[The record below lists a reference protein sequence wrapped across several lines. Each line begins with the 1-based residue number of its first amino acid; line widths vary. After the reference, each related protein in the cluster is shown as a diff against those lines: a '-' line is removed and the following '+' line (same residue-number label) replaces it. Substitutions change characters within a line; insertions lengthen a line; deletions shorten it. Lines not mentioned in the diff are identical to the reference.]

1 MQWLIGVVGNVKIVD
16 MFYAMPLYSALYY
29 TSYIFIYMN
38 VKRMS
43 QWGSHSI
50 FRWMVMY
57 TTGDMAMVMYV
68 RGISLEWF
76 DMVWHGIEW
85 WHGVRP
91 TLCCVVYKPNIYN
104 NINSTKRYPLA
115 SYSLSPCI
123 TYVQIDI
130 YIYMH
135 DDDGYIPYMF
145 LCYIYTYVFMY
156 YWIACYFIFFIWECR
171 ISIYPYIIQHIWWI
185 ITQLYD
191 PTINSTAATITA
203 RPNRAK

>member
-1 MQWLIGVVGNVKIVD
+1 MAHRGCWECENCRYVLC
-16 MFYAMPLYSALYY
+16 YAIILYTLPY
-29 TSYIFIYMN
+29 TLYIFIYMN

-57 TTGDMAMVMYV
+57 TTGELAMVMYV
-68 RGISLEWF
+68 RGMTLEWF

-85 WHGVRP
+85 WPGVRP
-91 TLCCVVYKPNIYN
+91 TLCYVVYKPNIYN

-123 TYVQIDI
+123 TYVQI
-130 YIYMH
+130 YIYMD

-145 LCYIYTYVFMY
+145 SCYIHICIYVLLNSMLF
-156 YWIACYFIFFIWECR
+156 YFFYLGVPNKY
-171 ISIYPYIIQHIWWI
+171 IYVHTSYNIYGE
-185 ITQLYD
+185 L
-191 PTINSTAATITA
+191 
-203 RPNRAK
+203 